1 MYFQGDSVMYLNA
14 GEIDRRLRWPAGTA
28 LRLARRRRLPHV
40 VLPDGSIRF
49 EWAEVGPLVVRV
61 PADPGCRVAPAPAC

>member
-1 MYFQGDSVMYLNA
+1 VYLDP
-14 GEIDRRLRWPAGTA
+14 EDIDDRLNWPPGRA

-49 EWAEVGPLVVRV
+49 EWEIIESLLIRV
-61 PADPGCRVAPAPAC
+61 PVEAPTAAGGSPDAA